1 MKQDNDA
8 QLIDDVL
15 SGNDAAFNTLVKKY
29 QSAICS
35 ERISMKQT
43 FVLCVLSLILLSMG
57 ICAISAKAP
66 TTPKI
71 LFTSAR
77 DGNYEVYIMNPDGS
91 EQVNL
96 TQHRAQDLDAV
107 WSSTGEKI
115 LFISDRGGKRDLY
128 LMDPDGSDVR
138 RVFKF
143 KTKEIRRNPT
153 WSPDGKQIA
162 YDQGNFDTRIFH
174 TYIATL
180 GEEDKEQ
187 LVQGSDPAWSPD
199 GTEIV
204 CKVRS
209 RLTFVNIRTQE
220 QRLLLPKKAMFWQSY
235 PSWSAAA
242 DKLAFVWNKNPLPP
256 DHKLGIEPVPEIWL
270 NKQTVYIINR
280 DGTGL
285 QQLVDEAGPKAQHP
299 ELSPNG
305 DEVLYTKVI
314 NEQHQIFK
322 VDINSGV
329 QTQLTHVGMPRF
341 GNFGGDWFDP
351 AYGLPVSPQP
361 HLLTTTWGDVKK

>member
-1 MKQDNDA
+1 MRMMRLLVLFLFTL
-8 QLIDDVL
+8 LILNVDVL
-15 SGNDAAFNTLVKKY
+15 PVF
-29 QSAICS
+29 
-35 ERISMKQT
+35 
-43 FVLCVLSLILLSMG
+43 
-57 ICAISAKAP
+57 AKAP

-96 TQHRAQDLDAV
+96 TQHRAQDLDAA
-107 WSSTGEKI
+107 WSPTGEKI

-128 LMDPDGSDVR
+128 LMDPDGSNVQ
-138 RVFKF
+138 RVFRS
-143 KTKEIRRNPT
+143 KTKEMRRSPT

-162 YDQGNFDTRIFH
+162 YDQINFDTRTFH

-180 GEEDKEQ
+180 GEQDKEQ
-187 LVQGSDPAWSPD
+187 FVPGTGPAWSPD

-204 CKVRS
+204 CQIRS
-209 RLTFVNIRTQE
+209 RLTLVNVRTQE
-220 QRLLLPKKAMFWQSY
+220 QKLLLPKKANAHQRAS
-235 PSWSAAA
+235 SWSASG
-242 DKLAFVWNKNPLPP
+242 DKLTFAWNNKPLPP
-256 DHKLGIEPVPEIWL
+256 LLPGGRLPDDWRDT
-270 NKQTVYIINR
+270 QTIYLINR

-285 QQLVDEAGPKAQHP
+285 QQLIDEAGPMAQYP

-305 DEVLYTKVI
+305 DEVLYTKVV
-314 NEQHQIFK
+314 NERHQIFK
-322 VDINSGV
+322 LDINTGV

-351 AYGLPVSPQP
+351 SYGLPVSPQP
-361 HLLTTTWGDVKK
+361 ELLTTLWGKVKRE